1 MARRDPADG
10 GPIDDAL
17 RALRDHVA
25 GVDVDAALRCGPFRL
40 RRKIGSGAVADVF
53 AASKGA
59 SGDERFAVKLLRPGT
74 GGDETLQRFA
84 REHSLLR
91 SIRHAGIIEVLGSG
105 IHPSGTPWFAMPL
118 VDGAPITL
126 ACDARRLGMEARLAA
141 VRATCDAVAAAHVA
155 GVLHR
160 DLKPGNVLL
169 AHSSGEP
176 AVKIIDFGMARAIAA
191 REARL
196 TPLGVAHR
204 LGTPEYMAPEQW
216 KDGIAECDARADVFA
231 IGMLLGEIA
240 CGVVPRGE
248 DSGLRTT
255 ASSRARRA
263 PPPPCLPSE
272 AFARLRRT
280 DAQAADSVA
289 RARRMPSAELLQ
301 AFLVSRIDPLVAA
314 MTSVA
319 RNGRAADAGAAKAIL
334 DSAADP

>member
-1 MARRDPADG
+1 MAPRGSTNG

-17 RALRDHVA
+17 RALRDHIA

-40 RRKIGSGAVADVF
+40 RRKIGAGAVADVF
-53 AASKGA
+53 AACKGT

-74 GGDETLQRFA
+74 GGGETLQRFA
-84 REHSLLR
+84 REHALLR
-91 SIRHAGIIEVLGSG
+91 SIRHAGIIEVLDSG
-105 IHPSGTPWFAMPL
+105 IHPAGTPWFAMPL

-141 VRATCDAVAAAHVA
+141 MRATCDAVAAAHAA

-176 AVKIIDFGMARAIAA
+176 AVKVIDFGMARAIAA

-248 DSGLRTT
+248 DSGSRTT

-272 AFARLRRT
+272 GFARLRRA